1 MFHRGAFFVPVPIGK
16 ASRRETGQAEETCVL
31 WKAGASFHT
40 SSRYML
46 IYLLSFL
53 LAACCEVLYCW
64 GGSESV
70 HWRDDG
76 CGSHEVQNSAFPRG
90 MRHQPEEPGGTP
102 RAVCNALRSE
112 GREKIMP
119 SVSVRAYFGE
129 SRRCGFGVSFCMDSF
144 PRALIFF
151 GARSFGSE
159 GADRK
164 RCKPRRTCCYFMK
177 HQPVC
182 FPEH

>member
-1 MFHRGAFFVPVPIGK
+1 MPGPIGK
-16 ASRRETGQAEETCVL
+16 ASRREPGQAEETCVL

-40 SSRYML
+40 SSRYIL
-46 IYLLSFL
+46 LYIYCPF
-53 LAACCEVLYCW
+53 CW
-64 GGSESV
+64 RRAVRFSIVGGGSESV

-112 GREKIMP
+112 GREKIMS

-129 SRRCGFGVSFCMDSF
+129 SSCGFGVSSCMDSF

-151 GARSFGSE
+151 GAPPFWERRSG
-159 GADRK
+159 
-164 RCKPRRTCCYFMK
+164 
-177 HQPVC
+177 
-182 FPEH
+182 PEAV